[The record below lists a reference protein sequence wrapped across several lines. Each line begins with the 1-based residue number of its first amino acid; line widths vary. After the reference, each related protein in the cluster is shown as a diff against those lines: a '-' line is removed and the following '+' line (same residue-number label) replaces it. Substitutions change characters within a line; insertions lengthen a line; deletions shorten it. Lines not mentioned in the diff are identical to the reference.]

1 MIQERKMF
9 LYTVIDSLQVV
20 MDGLCRNFGIRPN
33 RRTNRIELQNGDI
46 KMSVTIMCTDMGEKA
61 QNLIKEQAGELW
73 RRFYQ
78 VETEH
83 TDVKIN
89 LLHQIR
95 QTKGILS
102 IEYCFQDEGAEEK
115 ENTVYQTFFPLPPES
130 T

>member
-89 LLHQIR
+89 LQIGR
-95 QTKGILS
+95 AS
-102 IEYCFQDEGAEEK
+102 CRER
-115 ENTVYQTFFPLPPES
+115 V
-130 T
+130 